1 MPIIP
6 AMALRSEK
14 LPDLDLFHCGRA
26 ADRSLIY
33 RSALTMHEDDQLFLD
48 KAEAHLEKEQEQ
60 LRMKQDRLQPY
71 VNILGA
77 SSGLLVLLMAGLWLW
92 RGFKGM

>member
-1 MPIIP
+1 
-6 AMALRSEK
+6 
-14 LPDLDLFHCGRA
+14 
-26 ADRSLIY
+26 
-33 RSALTMHEDDQLFLD
+33 
-48 KAEAHLEKEQEQ
+48 
-60 LRMKQDRLQPY
+60 MKQDRLQPY

>member
-1 MPIIP
+1 MD
-6 AMALRSEK
+6 AMRVLAVLWAVLTTALAV
-14 LPDLDLFHCGRA
+14 L
-26 ADRSLIY
+26 LIY

>member
-1 MPIIP
+1 MD
-6 AMALRSEK
+6 AMKVLAVLWAVLTTALAV
-14 LPDLDLFHCGRA
+14 L
-26 ADRSLIY
+26 LIY

>member
-1 MPIIP
+1 MNPMSVL
-6 AMALRSEK
+6 MAVWAVLTTA
-14 LPDLDLFHCGRA
+14 LAVL
-26 ADRSLIY
+26 LIY

-60 LRMKQDRLQPY
+60 LRIRQDRLQPY

-92 RGFKGM
+92 RGWKG

>member
-1 MPIIP
+1 MN
-6 AMALRSEK
+6 AMTVLGVLWAVLTTV
-14 LPDLDLFHCGRA
+14 LVVI
-26 ADRSLIY
+26 LIY

-48 KAEAHLEKEQEQ
+48 SAEAHLEKEQQQ

-71 VNILGA
+71 INILGA

-92 RGFKGM
+92 RGWKGM

>member
-1 MPIIP
+1 MD
-6 AMALRSEK
+6 AMRVLGVLWAVLTTALAV
-14 LPDLDLFHCGRA
+14 L
-26 ADRSLIY
+26 LIY

-48 KAEAHLEKEQEQ
+48 KAESHLEKEQEV
-60 LRMKQDRLQPY
+60 LRMKQDRLRPY

-92 RGFKGM
+92 RGWKG

>member
-1 MPIIP
+1 MN
-6 AMALRSEK
+6 AMTVLGVLWAVLTTAL
-14 LPDLDLFHCGRA
+14 A
-26 ADRSLIY
+26 VILIY

-48 KAEAHLEKEQEQ
+48 SAESHLEKEQEQ

-71 VNILGA
+71 INILGA

-92 RGFKGM
+92 RGWKGM

>member
-1 MPIIP
+1 MD
-6 AMALRSEK
+6 AMRVLAVLWAVLTTALAV
-14 LPDLDLFHCGRA
+14 L
-26 ADRSLIY
+26 LIY

-92 RGFKGM
+92 RGFKM